1 MPFGWPKCPPYAV
14 VGVVCSDPAP
24 ILPNTAQSAC
34 SWKIIF
40 CRKIQVFFGNNCSH
54 HMEMLVTQWGW
65 RLGPGHE
72 FHHIF
77 EYSNLIGDMSIFKN
91 RNIKGYK
98 GNPGLAGPAG
108 APRNPRNIFLRLKML
123 FLHRKHGFRT
133 GMTHTEENFPGPKKI
148 FFDPGPPPGPPSGPP
163 RSPGAPPGRPS
174 TSGGGCTT

>member
-1 MPFGWPKCPPYAV
+1 
-14 VGVVCSDPAP
+14 
-24 ILPNTAQSAC
+24 
-34 SWKIIF
+34 
-40 CRKIQVFFGNNCSH
+40 
-54 HMEMLVTQWGW
+54 MEMLVTQWGW

-77 EYSNLIGDMSIFKN
+77 EYSNLTGDMSIFKN

-133 GMTHTEENFPGPKKI
+133 GMTHTEENFPGPQKI
-148 FFDPGPPPGPPSGPP
+148 FFDPDPPPGPPSGPA
-163 RSPGAPPGRPS
+163 RPGPGRPEARS
-174 TSGGGCTT
+174 TFWGGVRPDPDCISNLKKHIYSGGGRTGPRPN